1 MAKAETIKK
10 VKSALRIHHSKLD
23 SEIGDDIDE
32 CLADL
37 TTTAGVIYPDEA
49 DPLIL
54 AAIKNHARSNFIDKT
69 DKSAEY
75 LRRYEGQKASLTMA
89 SGYGGDSH
97 GRK

>member
-1 MAKAETIKK
+1 MAKPETIEK
-10 VKSALRIHHSKLD
+10 VKAALRIHHSKLD

-37 TTTAGVIYPDEA
+37 ITTAGVVDPDET

-54 AAIKNHARSNFIDKT
+54 AAIKNHARSNFIDKA

-75 LRRYEGQKASLTMA
+75 LRRYEAQKASLTMA
-89 SGYGGDSH
+89 SGYGGDSN
-97 GRK
+97 G